1 MPLLE
6 LLALSKSYGALK
18 ANDAVSLRVE
28 RGEIHALLG
37 ENGAGKSTLVKM
49 IYGIISPDSGS
60 ILFENREIKNNSA
73 QIARKNGIGMVFQH
87 FSLFDAMNVY
97 ENILLGLDKPV
108 TEAEIMDILK
118 TYGLLLNLKAYVYTL
133 SSGERQRIEIV
144 RALLQNPKLLILDEP
159 TSVLTPQEAENLFMV
174 LRKLASEG
182 RSILYISHKLNE
194 IKGLC
199 SKTTILR
206 GGKVVASLDPRETST
221 DELAALMIGD
231 ELTSLKHI
239 SHEFGEEL
247 LNFRGISLKA
257 GEILGVA
264 GVAGNG
270 QGDLLDEL
278 SGERISDKIYLK
290 NKDISQK
297 SPSER
302 RALGLCSIPEERN
315 GHASAPAL
323 TLVENTLITAQYRMK
338 LNKNG
343 IINHQASYNF
353 TDTIIQKFNVKT
365 QGAKAF
371 AGSLS
376 GGNLQKFIIGREI
389 LQNPNVLVVAQP
401 TWGVDA
407 GAASHIRQSLLNLA
421 EKGAAILVIS
431 QDLDELYELCD
442 RLTVISHGVLAP
454 VRALKDWTI
463 EEVGLAMGKD
473 YA

>member
-6 LLALSKSYGALK
+6 LLSLSKSYGALK
-18 ANDAVSLRVE
+18 ANDAVSLRVN

-49 IYGIISPDSGS
+49 IYGIVPPDSGQ
-60 ILFENREIKNNSA
+60 ILFENREIIENSP
-73 QIARKNGIGMVFQH
+73 QLARKNGIGMVFQH
-87 FSLFDAMNVY
+87 FSLFDAMSVY
-97 ENILLGLDKPV
+97 ENILLGLDFHVKP
-108 TEAEIMDILK
+108 AEIETILK
-118 TYGLLLNLKAYVYTL
+118 SYGLQLDLKAYVYTL
-133 SSGERQRIEIV
+133 SSGERQRIEIA

-159 TSVLTPQEAENLFMV
+159 TSVLTPQEAENLFIV

-199 SKTTILR
+199 SKATILR
-206 GGKVVASLDPRETST
+206 GGKVVANLDPRASST

-239 SHEFGEEL
+239 THDIGEERL
-247 LNFRGISLKA
+247 QFRGISVKA

-278 SGERISDKIYLK
+278 SGERPSSELYLK
-290 NKDISQK
+290 GEDISQK
-297 SPSER
+297 SPSQR
-302 RALGLCSIPEERN
+302 RVLGLCCIPEERN
-315 GHASAPAL
+315 GHASVPAL
-323 TLVENTLITAQYRMK
+323 SLVENTLITAQQRMK
-338 LNKNG
+338 LTQNG
-343 IINHQASYNF
+343 LINSDKTRILADKII
-353 TDTIIQKFNVKT
+353 TKFNVKT
-365 QGAKAF
+365 QSAA
-371 AGSLS
+371 ALASSLS
-376 GGNLQKFIIGREI
+376 GGNLQKFIVGREI
-389 LQNPNVLVVAQP
+389 LQNPDVLVVEQP

-407 GAASHIRQSLLNLA
+407 GAAAHIRQSLLTLA
-421 EKGAAILVIS
+421 ENGTAIIIIS

-442 RLTVISHGVLAP
+442 RLTVISNGVLSP

-463 EEVGLAMGKD
+463 EEVGLAMEN
-473 YA
+473 AHA